1 MEENKMAIFVQK
13 KQEENIMGV
22 MGDKVQ
28 MNEGQVNGESRQG
41 LKKNNIDKNNRK
53 KHRSI
58 EEKVLH

>member
-1 MEENKMAIFVQK
+1 MAIFVQK

-41 LKKNNIDKNNRK
+41 LKKNNIGKNNRK

>member
-41 LKKNNIDKNNRK
+41 LKKNNIEKNNRK

>member
-1 MEENKMAIFVQK
+1 MAIFVQK